1 MTRFVLRVRCH
12 GQCSCFRQVIRER
25 RILLEAYLRSL
36 LTTKDSRWR
45 SAFGFGDFLAVPS
58 TSSHTQS
65 STATSSGLPPAPDPK
80 AFTSPT
86 WLTEHNALQSV
97 IRTVR
102 AALLKRDALTLS
114 QVPDLSGARSA
125 NVSAKKLL
133 KELKPRVAG
142 LETGLDHIRGSLGDG
157 ERRRR
162 EGMVVTLRGE
172 VENLD
177 RMAEAGV
184 RRSDRLGELD
194 GPATRAAS
202 GATAAESSARDALLP
217 PPSRVFGQ
225 PVASAKPE
233 ETAVTRPLDDQ
244 QLLQHQT
251 TQMADQ
257 DQQLTELSRLLNR
270 QKLMGQEIGREIGE
284 QNELLDSLSG
294 EVDRTGAKMG
304 RAKRQMNR

>member
-1 MTRFVLRVRCH
+1 M
-12 GQCSCFRQVIRER
+12 
-25 RILLEAYLRSL
+25 LETYLKSL

-45 SAFGFGDFLAVPS
+45 SAYGFGDFLAVPA
-58 TSSHTQS
+58 TSSTTKS
-65 STATSSGLPPAPDPK
+65 SSDTSSGLPPAPDPK

-86 WLTEHNALQSV
+86 WLTEHNALQAV
-97 IRTVR
+97 LRTVR

-133 KELKPRVAG
+133 KELKPRVVA
-142 LETGLDHIRGSLGDG
+142 LETGLDHIRNTLGDG
-157 ERRRR
+157 EKRRR
-162 EGMVVTLRGE
+162 EGLVVTLRGE
-172 VENLD
+172 MENLD

-184 RRSDRLGELD
+184 RRSERLGELD
-194 GPATRAAS
+194 ASANRAV
-202 GATAAESSARDALLP
+202 GGTAAESSAREALL
-217 PPSRVFGQ
+217 PPSRVFGRAAA
-225 PVASAKPE
+225 PSKPE
-233 ETAVTRPLDDQ
+233 ETAATRPLDDQ
-244 QLLQHQT
+244 QLLQFQS

-270 QKLMGQEIGREIGE
+270 QKVMGQEIGREIGE

-294 EVDRTGAKMG
+294 EVDKTGAKMG